1 MALVSLLPAEPLQKA
16 GAHRGSKT
24 GEYQRTG
31 CSWKLGQS
39 VNTAGAARL
48 EKVLHKPCPQ
58 RSRGKT
64 VLGTQAARLPEAD
77 GRNRGAEGAG
87 LSHKQTLLH
96 RGQRQHSWSSR
107 EWGQPRQPPPAGGRQ
122 ERSRT
127 PPRHLHRSFNEA
139 TLVAPT

>member
-1 MALVSLLPAEPLQKA
+1 MPLLCTKHKLDRGGGAGALALVSLLPAEPLQKA

-24 GEYQRTG
+24 GEYQRTVY
-31 CSWKLGQS
+31 SWKLGQS

-64 VLGTQAARLPEAD
+64 APGTQAAQLPEAD

-96 RGQRQHSWSSR
+96 RG
-107 EWGQPRQPPPAGGRQ
+107 
-122 ERSRT
+122 
-127 PPRHLHRSFNEA
+127 
-139 TLVAPT
+139 